1 MNSDGYKYYSH
12 SPQEWEKIDSQKN
25 PKKPKRPFGRV
36 NLILGINF
44 AAILAIFLIYFGFS
58 GSNTVKVNSLAKVGD
73 FQIYIT
79 SPKENY
85 LSGEPL
91 NFYVYLS
98 NLSSSSKTFDIYSF
112 SLKITGNSTP
122 VYVFNT
128 SEVIKSEIGP
138 NSTILL
144 YELKKDTNL
153 SNLKPGEY
161 TAKILMNFDG
171 KIVSIEKTFKYSSVI
186 FASINSPDDFFI
198 EGQRADLNLYVQNNT
213 PNMVNL
219 NIDNISF
226 TIFTSNKKVLNS
238 QNITVNSIFPVQS
251 GQQALIYN
259 YKTIPLNAGN
269 YYLSAVISGSQDL
282 SATSVISVINKS
294 DLSDISGIKII
305 SDIPLY
311 VNRNTPASF
320 SISLANNDLFSKKY
334 VVLNSLTIIV
344 KKGNIELY
352 RFYNDKSHN
361 IIINP
366 GGVRLLLDS
375 KSWQTITFPS
385 TGTYDFE
392 VIAKIGDQFI
402 NYNKK
407 IQSL

>member
-25 PKKPKRPFGRV
+25 PKKPKRPFGKV

-213 PNMVNL
+213 PNTVNL

-226 TIFTSNKKVLNS
+226 TIFTSSKKVLNS
-238 QNITVNSIFPVQS
+238 QNITVNSIFPIQS

-311 VNRNTPASF
+311 VNRNTPTSF

-344 KKGNIELY
+344 KKGDIELY
-352 RFYNDKSHN
+352 RFYDDKSHN

>member
-213 PNMVNL
+213 PNTVNL

-311 VNRNTPASF
+311 VNRNTPTSF